1 MGEITDEYMKKMLSR
16 TKHYCVVI
24 LSRGPNYDKVGKE
37 KIIWE
42 HGRRN
47 FVLRNGGLMPIICP
61 FADES
66 NIAGLAIFNASIDQV
81 KNTMDDDPAV
91 KEGVLVYEVHD
102 CISFPGDYLPY

>member
-1 MGEITDEYMKKMLSR
+1 MGEITDEYMRNMLSK
-16 TKHYCVVI
+16 TKHYCIVL
-24 LSRGPNYDKVGKE
+24 LSRGPNYNKVDKE

-47 FVLRNGGLMPIICP
+47 FALRKGGLLPIVCP
-61 FADES
+61 FTDES

-102 CISFPGDYLPY
+102 CKSFPGDCLS

>member
-1 MGEITDEYMKKMLSR
+1 MGEITDEYMRNMLSK
-16 TKHYCVVI
+16 TKHYCVII
-24 LSRGPNYDKVGKE
+24 LSRGLNYDKVGKE

-47 FVLRNGGLMPIICP
+47 FALRTAGLLPIICP
-61 FADES
+61 LTDES

-91 KEGVLVYEVHD
+91 KEGVLIYEVHD
-102 CISFPGDYLPY
+102 CISFPGDYLP